1 MMSGN
6 TSAAARRFPLHSN
19 QVETEGD
26 KHARR
31 RWRVAFVNTHPIQY
45 FAPLYAYL
53 TRESGLD
60 VTALYLS
67 DFSLR
72 GGHDKGFGQKVK
84 WDIDLLAGYTP
95 KFMGKAASQR
105 TLAGYF
111 SMIAPELWT
120 AITKGKFDAVVIHG
134 HNLAAH
140 QVALAAALASSTPVF
155 QRSETHLGLCRP
167 EWKEAIRRPLISTW
181 YKLFDGFLTIGS
193 ANARYYKSMG
203 VPADRISP
211 MPYTVDNE
219 RFMLAAKQ
227 GNASRSAIR
236 ARLGLVGE
244 APAILSA
251 AKFDKR
257 KRPDDL
263 LAAFDQLQQEG
274 IDAQLVLAGSG
285 AMEQQLKAI
294 VAERGIRHVT
304 FPGFLNQSE
313 LPGVY
318 AACEVFVLPADNEP
332 WGLAV
337 NEAMCAGLPI
347 VLSEEIGCAED
358 LVYTGVN
365 GATFPAGDVPAL
377 AAALRPLLINEAYR
391 TRAGE
396 ASIDRIRTWSY
407 RECGAGLRQAIE
419 AAKTRRGMR

>member
-1 MMSGN
+1 MMLEN
-6 TSAAARRFPLHSN
+6 TRAVVRATPLQSN
-19 QVETEGD
+19 QIEPEE
-26 KHARR
+26 KMSIPH

-60 VTALYLS
+60 ITALYLS

-72 GGHDKGFGQKVK
+72 GAHDKGFGQKVK

-95 KFMGKAASQR
+95 TFMGKAASQR
-105 TLAGYF
+105 KLAGYF
-111 SMIAPELWT
+111 SMVAPELWS
-120 AITKGKFDAVVIHG
+120 AITKGNFDAVVIHG

-155 QRSETHLGLCRP
+155 QRSETHLGLHRP
-167 EWKEAIRRPLISTW
+167 PWKEAIRRPLISSW
-181 YKLFDGFLTIGS
+181 YKVFDGFLAIGS

-203 VPADRISP
+203 VPADRLFS
-211 MPYTVDNE
+211 MPYTVEND
-219 RFMLAAKQ
+219 RFIFAAKQ
-227 GNASRSAIR
+227 EQAARAATR
-236 ARLGLVGE
+236 ARLGLAGD

-263 LAAFDQLQQEG
+263 LAAFNLLQHDG

-294 VAERGIRHVT
+294 VAERGIKNVI

-313 LPGVY
+313 LPSVY
-318 AACEVFVLPADNEP
+318 AACDVFVLPADNEP

-337 NEAMCAGLPI
+337 NEAMCAGLPV

-358 LVYTGVN
+358 LVRTGVN

-377 AAALRPLLINEAYR
+377 AAVLRPLLIDDAHR
-391 TRAGE
+391 RRAGQ

-407 RECGAGLRQAIE
+407 RECGDGLRHAIK
-419 AAKTRRGMR
+419 AVKARRGQF